1 MSRSRAEQLIES
13 GLWLRLSGDL
23 EWSQRLFEEAFRLD
37 PAAAGAQPT
46 QHEPNG
52 AWSLAYQ
59 AELWSLLPIKVSPW
73 PDPFASPGAVT
84 AADSAADTWSQN
96 PAWQAPAAAAVNPVP
111 DVDAEPLEF
120 EELEP
125 PVEKPAPTPSAP
137 PQPLE
142 TGPDVDNLLQA
153 AEDFIELED
162 PEAAM
167 ELIGRAEQIAPDHP
181 DLRLIRERGEA
192 ALHGLYED
200 RLGPLDAIPKVS
212 LGAEEIVAL
221 NLDHRAG
228 FVLSQID
235 GVSSFEDLFSL
246 SGMSRL
252 DTARILAE
260 LLEQNVITRA

>member
-1 MSRSRAEQLIES
+1 MSRSRADQLIES

-23 EWSQRLFEEAFRLD
+23 EWSQRLFEEAVRLD
-37 PAAAGAQPT
+37 PASAAARTVP
-46 QHEPNG
+46 HESNG
-52 AWSLAYQ
+52 AWSVAHQ
-59 AELWSLLPIKVSPW
+59 VELWSLLPIKLSPW
-73 PDPFASPGAVT
+73 PDPFASPDAT
-84 AADSAADTWSQN
+84 AAVGNAADTWNQN
-96 PAWQAPAAAAVNPVP
+96 TAWQAPPAAADPLPNIDVEAV
-111 DVDAEPLEF
+111 EF

-125 PVEKPAPTPSAP
+125 PVEAPAPTTSAP
-137 PQPLE
+137 QEPVD
-142 TGPDVDNLLQA
+142 TGPDADNLLQA
-153 AEDFIELED
+153 AEDFIDLED

-167 ELIGRAEQIAPDHP
+167 ELIGKAEQIAPDHP

-192 ALHGLYED
+192 AVQGLYEF
-200 RLGPLDAIPKVS
+200 RLGSLDNVPKVS

-260 LLEQNVITRA
+260 LLEQKVITLA

>member
-1 MSRSRAEQLIES
+1 
-13 GLWLRLSGDL
+13 
-23 EWSQRLFEEAFRLD
+23 
-37 PAAAGAQPT
+37 
-46 QHEPNG
+46 
-52 AWSLAYQ
+52 
-59 AELWSLLPIKVSPW
+59 
-73 PDPFASPGAVT
+73 
-84 AADSAADTWSQN
+84 
-96 PAWQAPAAAAVNPVP
+96 
-111 DVDAEPLEF
+111 
-120 EELEP
+120 
-125 PVEKPAPTPSAP
+125 
-137 PQPLE
+137 LE

-192 ALHGLYED
+192 ALQGLYEV
-200 RLGPLDAIPKVS
+200 RLGPLDAIPKLS

-260 LLEQNVITRA
+260 LLEQNVITQA